1 MSIKLLY
8 PLAILVLPAS
18 AFAQAGPS
26 SIKSAEQITCEL
38 IGECAPIAGQE
49 LAQRDRGEERGFKL
63 KLRDAS
69 GANSTPVGIPSANL
83 AKGGASKSAGRGY
96 TSEVPRSAARS
107 ASRTIP
113 ARMDMAKPRKSNL
126 SVGFVTG
133 SATLDVAGLAQ
144 ANQLLMSLRNL
155 VGRRVI
161 VGGHTDNVGNRDYN
175 LDLSQRR
182 AQALVNYLVQNG
194 IDRTKLSAKGFGFDQ
209 PLEGFS
215 AKAGANRRVEIT
227 LAE

>member
-1 MSIKLLY
+1 MSIKFLY
-8 PLAILVLPAS
+8 PLAILALPPS

-26 SIKSAEQITCEL
+26 SIKSAEQITCDL
-38 IGECAPIAGQE
+38 TDVCAPVAGQE
-49 LAQRDRGEERGFKL
+49 LAQRDRDQERGFKL

-69 GANSTPVGIPSANL
+69 SANSTPVGVPSANL
-83 AKGGASKSAGRGY
+83 VKGGASKNAGRGY
-96 TSEVPRSAARS
+96 TSDVPRSAAKS

-113 ARMDMAKPRKSNL
+113 SRIEMAKPRKSNL

-133 SATLDVAGLAQ
+133 SATLDAAGLVQ
-144 ANQLLMSLRNL
+144 ANQLLMSLKNL
-155 VGRRVI
+155 AGRRVV

-182 AQALVNYLVQNG
+182 AQALVDYLVQNG

-209 PLEGFS
+209 PLAGFS